1 MCSKTVEQVV
11 PQSNKHIH
19 IHASYVHKPQYAEHT
34 LKTTKATQVLMSRS
48 GSALNLSQWDY
59 ELTSGV
65 DVYAEE
71 VASNAGLHQ
80 VYFIGLIMRCVACKC
95 ANAFSLL
102 CIVLCG

>member
-1 MCSKTVEQVV
+1 MYIEKTLKTKVTKSGDLYRLVL
-11 PQSNKHIH
+11 SS
-19 IHASYVHKPQYAEHT
+19 ACWCRPQYAEHT

-65 DVYAEE
+65 DVHAEE

-80 VYFIGLIMRCVACKC
+80 VYKEI
-95 ANAFSLL
+95 SL
-102 CIVLCG
+102 